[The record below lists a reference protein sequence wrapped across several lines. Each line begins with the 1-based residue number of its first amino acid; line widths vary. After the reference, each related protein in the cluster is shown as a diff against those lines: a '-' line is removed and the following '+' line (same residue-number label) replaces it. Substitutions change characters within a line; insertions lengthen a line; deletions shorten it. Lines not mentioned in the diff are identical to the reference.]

1 MHGPLIHLNG
11 TSPERLLE
19 ALDEAYAALDTAIEK
34 LAACAPNMR
43 DYYPLPDGVE
53 IFNQDVAEH
62 RAMLSQLRT
71 MQSTLEQVSESIWLQ
86 QERRKR
92 PHG

>member
-19 ALDEAYAALDTAIEK
+19 ALDEAYEALDNAMEK

-53 IFNQDVAEH
+53 IFNRDVAEH
-62 RAMLSQLRT
+62 RQMIQQLRA
-71 MQSTLEQVSESIWLQ
+71 MRSTLEQVSESIFLQ
-86 QERRKR
+86 QEKRKR